1 MTPVTILGLGPMGRA
16 LAGAYVA
23 AGHRTTVW
31 NRTAG
36 KAPEGAVEAVT
47 VAEAAGELTIVSV
60 IDYDAV
66 SAILDAEALKGRTLV
81 NLTADTPRRARE
93 MAAWAADQGIA
104 YLEGAV
110 ACPTTGIGTP
120 QGLIFYSGPRE
131 LFSRWEAE
139 LSVLATPMYLGDDP
153 GRAAA
158 FDVAVLDAFWNALA
172 GVVHAYALGASE
184 GISAAEL
191 TPMLRGLGEILPSLI
206 DECGAN
212 LESGE
217 HPGTASSIRS
227 ARAAISHVIAASE
240 TAGLETGALRA
251 ARGYADR
258 AVADGR
264 GDEGFSLLTK
274 YVAARGDGN
283 GSAS

>member
-1 MTPVTILGLGPMGRA
+1 MGRA